1 MVWNRL
7 QASVMQFIDGA
18 PQDSQ
23 PSRRDFL
30 AGMCAC
36 GAIGVVG
43 STILAPAAAEAA
55 TVELESTEAQT
66 DIIEVRSHERWRR
79 RGRRQR
85 SRRMSA
91 REVRRRCQ
99 RDWRFRRRNPNL
111 CRRVRGWRGRRGA
124 CIQFGP
130 LRICEV

>member
-1 MVWNRL
+1 MVWSRL

-18 PQDSQ
+18 PRDFQS
-23 PSRRDFL
+23 SRRDFL

-43 STILAPAAAEAA
+43 STLLVPAAAEAA
-55 TVELESTEAQT
+55 TVELDSTKTHT
-66 DIIEVRSHERWRR
+66 DIIKVRTHD
-79 RGRRQR
+79 RGRGRPQR

-91 REVRRRCQ
+91 REVRLRCE
-99 RDWRFRRRNPNL
+99 RDRRFRRRNPDL
-111 CRRVRGWRGRRGA
+111 CRRVRGWRARPGA

-130 LRICEV
+130 LQICQ

>member
-43 STILAPAAAEAA
+43 STILLPAAAEAA

-66 DIIEVRSHERWRR
+66 DIIEVRSHD
-79 RGRRQR
+79 RGRSRGRPR

-91 REVRRRCQ
+91 REVRRRCE
-99 RDWRFRRRNPNL
+99 RDRRFRRRNPNL
-111 CRRVRGWRGRRGA
+111 CRRVRGWRARRGA

-130 LRICEV
+130 LQICEV